1 MMLKKYMVNI
11 LNFNKK
17 TLIISSWAPPK
28 IGGAQNLYNIFSNID
43 PSSYSIL
50 TSEQNLQG
58 KIGKFGSKLD
68 CEYFFYDKKTQNII
82 IDPEL
87 PKNKYYYFVKK
98 NKLIFKIV
106 KNTISLIKFFS
117 LSINLMIKTIKQGK
131 KIIKDKQINLLMGL
145 SDVETNLLS
154 TFILSKTTKTPFT
167 LYMFDLY
174 YKNQLNF
181 PYNIIAQ
188 VAEPIIFKN
197 AKHIFVTNDTTK
209 EYYIKKYKQEEKY
222 SIIYNS
228 VFPEEYSRNIPANQ
242 NIGKEK
248 INIVFT
254 GNIYWPQEASLI
266 NLLNLINKNNLNI
279 NITIYCP
286 NPPINLLNKYKDS
299 KSIKFTAAQQSEMP
313 KIQSEADILFLPF
326 SWNTSAPDIIKTASP
341 GKLTDYLIAGKP
353 ILIYAPEY
361 SFISN
366 YAKKNKFAEVV
377 NEENRDKLKEAIIKI
392 ISNQEY
398 SEQLVANA
406 KKTFYKNHDAHINA
420 EKLTNIINNI

>member
-1 MMLKKYMVNI
+1 MIEKSNLI
-11 LNFNKK
+11 LNKK

-28 IGGAQNLYNIFSNID
+28 IGGAQNLYNIFSNIA

-50 TSEQNLQG
+50 TSEQNFQG

-87 PKNKYYYFVKK
+87 PKNKYYYFIKK
-98 NKLIFKIV
+98 NKFIFKTV
-106 KNTISLIKFFS
+106 KNTISLIKFF
-117 LSINLMIKTIKQGK
+117 LLGVGLMNKTIKLGK
-131 KIIKDKQINLLMGL
+131 KIIRDRQINLLMGL

-154 TFILSKTTKTPFT
+154 TLILSKITKTPFT

-181 PYNIIAQ
+181 PYNIIAK

-197 AKHIFVTNDTTK
+197 AKHIFVTNDTTQ
-209 EYYIKKYKQEEKY
+209 EYYVKKYKQAEKY

-228 VFPEEYSRNIPANQ
+228 VFPEEYLNNIPTNQ
-242 NIGKEK
+242 NINREK

-254 GNIYWPQEASLI
+254 GNIYWPQEASLN
-266 NLLNLINKNNLNI
+266 NLLNLIDKNNLNI

-326 SWNTSAPDIIKTASP
+326 SWNTPAPDIIKTASP

-353 ILIYAPEY
+353 ILIHAPEY

-366 YAKKNKFAEVV
+366 YAKKISLL
-377 NEENRDKLKEAIIKI
+377 KLLTKKIK
-392 ISNQEY
+392 
-398 SEQLVANA
+398 
-406 KKTFYKNHDAHINA
+406 
-420 EKLTNIINNI
+420 TN

>member
-1 MMLKKYMVNI
+1 MIEKSNLI
-11 LNFNKK
+11 LNKK

-87 PKNKYYYFVKK
+87 PKNKYYYFIKK
-98 NKLIFKIV
+98 NKFIFKVI
-106 KNTISLIKFFS
+106 KNTISLIKFLS
-117 LSINLMIKTIKQGK
+117 LGINLMIKTIKQGK
-131 KIIKDKQINLLMGL
+131 KIIKDRQINLLIGL

-181 PYNIIAQ
+181 PYNIIAK
-188 VAEPIIFKN
+188 VVEPIIFKN

-209 EYYIKKYKQEEKY
+209 EYYVKKYKQEEKY

-228 VFPEEYSRNIPANQ
+228 VFPEEYLKSIPVNQ
-242 NIGKEK
+242 NIDKKK

-254 GNIYWPQEASLI
+254 GNIYWPQEASLT
-266 NLLNLINKNNLNI
+266 NLLNLIDKNNLDI
-279 NITIYCP
+279 NITVYCP
-286 NPPINLLNKYKDS
+286 NPPANLLNKYKDS
-299 KSIKFTAAQQSEMP
+299 ELIKFTAAQQSEMP

-326 SWNTSAPDIIKTASP
+326 SWHTSAPDIIKTASP

-353 ILIYAPEY
+353 ILIHAPEY

-366 YAKKNKFAEVV
+366 YAKKNRFAEVV
-377 NEENRDKLKEAIIKI
+377 DEENQDKLKEAIIKI
-392 ISNQEY
+392 ISNKEY
-398 SEQLVANA
+398 SDQLVANA
-406 KKTFYKNHDAHINA
+406 RKIFYENHDAHINA
-420 EKLTNIINNI
+420 EKLTNVINNI